1 MSTILAPSIDA
12 LAIAISARLIPEDVQ
27 RSPVRFEL
35 GEKGLRI
42 ESSQALSRDLLGR
55 LETVGFRSSPGRLE
69 GPEISEARTW
79 PEIIPSVAAEEPRP
93 PLGLVLFRS
102 DVANALELSNDL
114 LRLGCDRQEL
124 SRDAEGRCLIRALAA
139 PYHVLMRALD
149 APGLAAYVP
158 TDAGARVWV
167 QAGSSHPLASRVS
180 PAPGLLTL
188 IPRRGP
194 WIDVVDGPWVDLYER
209 LEIVRPKF
217 ALVEARPD
225 PPRIRVELRLEPS
238 SQDRPISLWILRQR
252 AEDQLDTLVR
262 TLPEAILAEL
272 AFAQLFEGDAIV
284 LRARSIGTNLPPALE
299 LDAEEYARS
308 REIEELYLPPKTA
321 IAPPL
326 RSDHLRRLLVPSPER
341 LAWIVPNDGTFS
353 VQSLDEASFRPLAEW
368 IEHVIARGSE
378 ELEAWRSRARFDFE
392 PFVSIGV
399 EWSDAPPSAELPD
412 GPSEDFISA
421 EPEPSAPEVPELP
434 GPTKAEPAAPSWDAR
449 PSGPATDLLE
459 LERALLGGPRGAEA
473 FLALARAYAAAERPR
488 DARLCF
494 THALWASQ
502 ERSVAEAWRDAL
514 RADAPVLELP
524 ADPDA
529 AAVEGI
535 ADRVIRAGFLGESGL
550 DRGAVSAWLAQ
561 HERALDVRS
570 VWLWREAIMRL
581 GGRDAISEA
590 RAREA
595 VRSRIARGL
604 SLGLDEPTFV
614 RRFGLEELGA
624 NVEILGQTLEATLR
638 YYLGRERRRS
648 ALEAP
653 EAKTRAYVRLVMAWG
668 LARLAQADRAGTEL
682 RLARAALDLS
692 DPVHGYLF
700 GAFEA
705 RIEQAIEGLPLEAFA
720 TGATLAEL
728 PKLERYKIERLQQAS
743 TILAL
748 EPGADPFG
756 RFRASSAVTTQPTNA
771 PLPESLSDL
780 LGEKLTPAWLRKV
793 RTACLA
799 LAERPAEDA
808 AEAVR
813 GLLDRLSGVTDNF
826 NTNSHFCLSV
836 VDFMESLVQALAGR
850 KLEIHPL
857 ARRYLDEE
865 EQQVRRRVHD

>member
-1 MSTILAPSIDA
+1 
-12 LAIAISARLIPEDVQ
+12 
-27 RSPVRFEL
+27 
-35 GEKGLRI
+35 
-42 ESSQALSRDLLGR
+42 
-55 LETVGFRSSPGRLE
+55 
-69 GPEISEARTW
+69 
-79 PEIIPSVAAEEPRP
+79 
-93 PLGLVLFRS
+93 
-102 DVANALELSNDL
+102 
-114 LRLGCDRQEL
+114 
-124 SRDAEGRCLIRALAA
+124 
-139 PYHVLMRALD
+139 
-149 APGLAAYVP
+149 
-158 TDAGARVWV
+158 
-167 QAGSSHPLASRVS
+167 
-180 PAPGLLTL
+180 
-188 IPRRGP
+188 
-194 WIDVVDGPWVDLYER
+194 
-209 LEIVRPKF
+209 
-217 ALVEARPD
+217 
-225 PPRIRVELRLEPS
+225 
-238 SQDRPISLWILRQR
+238 
-252 AEDQLDTLVR
+252 
-262 TLPEAILAEL
+262 
-272 AFAQLFEGDAIV
+272 
-284 LRARSIGTNLPPALE
+284 
-299 LDAEEYARS
+299 
-308 REIEELYLPPKTA
+308 
-321 IAPPL
+321 
-326 RSDHLRRLLVPSPER
+326 
-341 LAWIVPNDGTFS
+341 
-353 VQSLDEASFRPLAEW
+353 
-368 IEHVIARGSE
+368 
-378 ELEAWRSRARFDFE
+378 
-392 PFVSIGV
+392 
-399 EWSDAPPSAELPD
+399 
-412 GPSEDFISA
+412 
-421 EPEPSAPEVPELP
+421 
-434 GPTKAEPAAPSWDAR
+434 
-449 PSGPATDLLE
+449 
-459 LERALLGGPRGAEA
+459 
-473 FLALARAYAAAERPR
+473 
-488 DARLCF
+488 
-494 THALWASQ
+494 
-502 ERSVAEAWRDAL
+502 
-514 RADAPVLELP
+514 
-524 ADPDA
+524 
-529 AAVEGI
+529 
-535 ADRVIRAGFLGESGL
+535 
-550 DRGAVSAWLAQ
+550 
-561 HERALDVRS
+561 
-570 VWLWREAIMRL
+570 MRL